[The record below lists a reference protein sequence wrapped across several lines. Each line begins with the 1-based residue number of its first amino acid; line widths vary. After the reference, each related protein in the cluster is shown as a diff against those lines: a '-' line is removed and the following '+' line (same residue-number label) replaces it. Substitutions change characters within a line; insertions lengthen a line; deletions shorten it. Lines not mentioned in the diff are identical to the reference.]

1 MWGMDNNTNT
11 RAGGNVVALHAG
23 KKVHDIIWHRRI
35 SQEELG
41 AVLGKTGASISR
53 KLRGQSAFT
62 LDEIYVVAEYLQID
76 PRELLPG
83 ADEWRSVRH
92 VGLEPT
98 TRWFGH
104 MALPTRSRSPL
115 RIAS

>member
-1 MWGMDNNTNT
+1 MNT
-11 RAGGNVVALHAG
+11 NVVALHAG

-35 SQEELG
+35 TQEELG
-41 AVLGKTGASISR
+41 QVLGRTGAVVSR
-53 KLRGQSAFT
+53 KLRGVTPFT
-62 LDEIYVVAEYLQID
+62 LEEIYIVAEYLQID